1 MMIVNIRGRVIRLV
15 SGVVALIVV
24 VAPVVPARAQH
35 DPQRN
40 ATRLI
45 AKGNFDAARRE

>member
-1 MMIVNIRGRVIRLV
+1 MMIVSIRGGVIRTV
-15 SGVVALIVV
+15 SGVVVLIVGGAT
-24 VAPVVPARAQH
+24 VAPARAQH

-45 AKGNFDAARRE
+45 AKLSLIHI